1 MTSDSDPKTEINR
14 AQLDLLIKFQE
25 FQKVEKDKV
34 LIDLK
39 KEPQNR
45 LRVMDKVNRLFPMD
59 KERRLKSFYK
69 RVKETKVS
77 LSIKEIDSILKMKKR
92 LNI

>member
-1 MTSDSDPKTEINR
+1 
-14 AQLDLLIKFQE
+14 
-25 FQKVEKDKV
+25 
-34 LIDLK
+34 
-39 KEPQNR
+39 
-45 LRVMDKVNRLFPMD
+45 MDKVNRLFPMD